1 MKLNAYQ
8 AKQLSQLVK
17 TAPLGIDKDAEVW
30 ETDKPAPIQ
39 SIFMAKHLYHP
50 VKGSTT
56 KSVSKN

>member
-1 MKLNAYQ
+1 MNAYQ

-17 TAPLGIDKDAEVW
+17 TAPFGIDKDAEIW

-56 KSVSKN
+56 NPAGEN